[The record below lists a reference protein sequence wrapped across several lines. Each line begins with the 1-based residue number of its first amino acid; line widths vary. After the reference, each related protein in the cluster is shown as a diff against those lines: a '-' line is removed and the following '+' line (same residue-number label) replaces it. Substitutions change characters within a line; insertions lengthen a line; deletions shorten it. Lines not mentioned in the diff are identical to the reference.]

1 MVGRETSGR
10 RSSWIR
16 PYYRFK
22 IMLPVLSCL
31 VACIGTA
38 AALREARAGGSGI
51 RTHQSSQEHFTYAE
65 QPSKHTHTQFWGL
78 TDKITAIGALRGG
91 GGSSP
96 ASHFGKINQ
105 DYLIRSACAGV
116 IASTALECV
125 LYPLDTLKTRIQTRQ
140 VRRYPLS
147 PLSLLVCL
155 SACFSEFRAHLHA
168 CYCGT
173 SEHDV
178 LEVLQIVDDTHW
190 FLALFDGTLGNIIGM
205 APAAFIFFLV
215 YEPVKAVLLDLG
227 LPPSG
232 CHLVSATC
240 AILSSSTLQIPNDVV
255 KIAMQS
261 RVFKDMS
268 AGDNTKLRAHTY
280 IHTYISLTSIYVRIY
295 RYTYNTV
302 LQCRA
307 ASSATSLRMTTQ
319 NYTHNTHACM

>member
-1 MVGRETSGR
+1 MSIKVRVRATSKSVVSDAGVPLHSRGTTRLFFQRKSYFFSFSDFFFLKRPNPEHCMAIEDGEVGKTRENMVGRETSGR

-22 IMLPVLSCL
+22 IMLPGLSCL

-140 VRRYPLS
+140 VHSFPRS
-147 PLSLLVCL
+147 PLSLLVCFVCL
-155 SACFSEFRAHLHA
+155 FFRVPSAPSC
-168 CYCGT
+168 
-173 SEHDV
+173 
-178 LEVLQIVDDTHW
+178 
-190 FLALFDGTLGNIIGM
+190 
-205 APAAFIFFLV
+205 
-215 YEPVKAVLLDLG
+215 LL
-227 LPPSG
+227 
-232 CHLVSATC
+232 
-240 AILSSSTLQIPNDVV
+240 
-255 KIAMQS
+255 
-261 RVFKDMS
+261 
-268 AGDNTKLRAHTY
+268 LR
-280 IHTYISLTSIYVRIY
+280 
-295 RYTYNTV
+295 N
-302 LQCRA
+302 
-307 ASSATSLRMTTQ
+307 
-319 NYTHNTHACM
+319 